1 MGIKALRRAC
11 VEMLDAHNREDWDAA
26 EIVGSPADYWLGDRR
41 VSVVTVNAGLLFILF
56 SSEGIGTDYE
66 RHTLNE
72 LGRAFAETGKLP
84 DFQAIAP
91 GCGDGVGS

>member
-11 VEMLDAHNREDWDAA
+11 CEMLEAHNREDWDAA
-26 EIVGSPADYWLGDRR
+26 EIVGTPAEYWLGDRR

-56 SSEGIGTDYE
+56 RSEGIGTEYE
-66 RHTLNE
+66 QHTLNE

-84 DFQAIAP
+84 NFQP
-91 GCGDGVGS
+91 THSGKVEGES